1 MRGLTGFKRWK
12 HKLFWI
18 CVTVFLFSKSKE
30 TGEGEAERREGVG
43 ALVRGRVLWL
53 GLAARERGDG
63 KGEGECF
70 SVRELGLAS
79 GERREFI
86 VFYLYRQ
93 HKTLVRE
100 FFFEPV
106 RFGPVQPVPAL

>member
-1 MRGLTGFKRWK
+1 
-12 HKLFWI
+12 
-18 CVTVFLFSKSKE
+18 
-30 TGEGEAERREGVG
+30 VG

-53 GLAARERGDG
+53 GLAARERGDD

-70 SVRELGLAS
+70 SIRELGLAS

-93 HKTLVRE
+93 HKTLVRD
-100 FFFEPV
+100 FFFNQFGSV
-106 RFGPVQPVPAL
+106 RFNRFLHYKTENRIEPGFFLTILIGFFSRFGFFG

>member
-1 MRGLTGFKRWK
+1 MKRNVDLFMRGLTGFKRWK
-12 HKLFWI
+12 HELFWI

-53 GLAARERGDG
+53 GLAARERGDD
-63 KGEGECF
+63 EGECY

-79 GERREFI
+79 GERRSSSFLFI
-86 VFYLYRQ
+86 PSTQ
-93 HKTLVRE
+93 NT
-100 FFFEPV
+100 
-106 RFGPVQPVPAL
+106 G